1 MMRPWRQT
9 GAAAAVWLLCAGQ
22 PRAEFF
28 WRFPAGRGE
37 EALRSLGGAR
47 LYRTDAQINGASGTL
62 AAYAFAE
69 APGTVAAGLARLWSL
84 PAPDPFGVS
93 MIAHADSQTLY
104 RLLIMPPADNG
115 EGCLALAFLQPLREA
130 ARARNAPDWPAGWPA
145 LNATPLFTAACD
157 LTRATFVTADSPA
170 PPESALLEAKL
181 CFQRQGWSE
190 TLPASSADFAVLAKG
205 RKHCIIFA
213 AADRATGRTAISLLQ
228 REGATP

>member
-1 MMRPWRQT
+1 MRSWLQI

-22 PRAEFF
+22 TRAEFF

-37 EALRSLGGAR
+37 EALRRLGGAR
-47 LYRTDAQINGASGTL
+47 VYRTEAHINGASGTL
-62 AAYAFAE
+62 AAYAFSE
-69 APGTVAAGLARLWSL
+69 APDKVAAGLAKLWAL
-84 PAPDPFGVS
+84 PAPDPFGAS

-115 EGCLALAFLQPLREA
+115 EGCVVLAFLQPLREA

-170 PPESALLEAKL
+170 PPESAVLEASRA
-181 CFQRQGWSE
+181 FQQQGWAE
-190 TLPASSADFAVLAKG
+190 ALPSSPADFAVLAKG
-205 RKHCIIFA
+205 RKHCVIFA